1 MHRIQGRPHIYQS
14 SQSEMLVT
22 TLDDSARTVGCLN
35 RRRNTML
42 NTHLKLAAAALL
54 ASVAFVGSAHAQ
66 VVGESSNTAKVKI
79 DESTVNGGPHSSGE
93 VGINVPALTS
103 TQYIDFLGLQN
114 VLGTD
119 GNGVTTFTATTTDV
133 DDHSTYGRFDFAK
146 VGSYDLYFGEW
157 SQTGSATAGD
167 HTVYYGG
174 TGATSS
180 GNMPSSGSANYT
192 VKGIS
197 NYASSG
203 TPLSGTFTANFGAG
217 ELTGSIQNSALKI
230 DIGTADIFGSA
241 IAGFGT
247 ATATNPSTTATLASN
262 GDVSGQFFGS
272 AAQAL
277 AGIVSFSSNQ
287 YDTAFGGEN

>member
-1 MHRIQGRPHIYQS
+1 
-14 SQSEMLVT
+14 
-22 TLDDSARTVGCLN
+22 
-35 RRRNTML
+35 
-42 NTHLKLAAAALL
+42 
-54 ASVAFVGSAHAQ
+54 
-66 VVGESSNTAKVKI
+66 
-79 DESTVNGGPHSSGE
+79 
-93 VGINVPALTS
+93 
-103 TQYIDFLGLQN
+103 
-114 VLGTD
+114 
-119 GNGVTTFTATTTDV
+119 
-133 DDHSTYGRFDFAK
+133 
-146 VGSYDLYFGEW
+146 
-157 SQTGSATAGD
+157 
-167 HTVYYGG
+167 
-174 TGATSS
+174 
-180 GNMPSSGSANYT
+180 MPSSGSANYT

-277 AGIVSFSSNQ
+277 AGIVSFRSNHRS
-287 YDTAFGGEN
+287 DEHPFGLHTLI

>member
-1 MHRIQGRPHIYQS
+1 
-14 SQSEMLVT
+14 
-22 TLDDSARTVGCLN
+22 
-35 RRRNTML
+35 
-42 NTHLKLAAAALL
+42 
-54 ASVAFVGSAHAQ
+54 
-66 VVGESSNTAKVKI
+66 
-79 DESTVNGGPHSSGE
+79 
-93 VGINVPALTS
+93 
-103 TQYIDFLGLQN
+103 
-114 VLGTD
+114 
-119 GNGVTTFTATTTDV
+119 
-133 DDHSTYGRFDFAK
+133 
-146 VGSYDLYFGEW
+146 
-157 SQTGSATAGD
+157 
-167 HTVYYGG
+167 
-174 TGATSS
+174 
-180 GNMPSSGSANYT
+180 MPSSGSANYT

-230 DIGTADIFGSA
+230 DVGTADIFGSA

-287 YDTAFGGEN
+287 YDTAFGGENRSEEHTSELQSLMRISYAVFCLKQKKNTNKLLR